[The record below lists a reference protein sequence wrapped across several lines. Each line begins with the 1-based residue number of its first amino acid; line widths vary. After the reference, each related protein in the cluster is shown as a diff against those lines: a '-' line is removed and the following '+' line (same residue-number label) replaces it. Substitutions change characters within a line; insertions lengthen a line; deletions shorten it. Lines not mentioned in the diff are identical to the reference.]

1 VREHH
6 LEVDSTRPVYTD
18 RSYKQGKS
26 LDKTI
31 YRKNFDRS
39 SQRRRDTSDR
49 DVGSALGPIETSRE
63 KQSIMTP
70 R

>member
-1 VREHH
+1 MPLREHII
-6 LEVDSTRPVYTD
+6 EVDSTRPVYTD

-39 SQRRRDTSDR
+39 ALHRINSKDR
-49 DVGSALGPIETSRE
+49 NEASTLGPKET
-63 KQSIMTP
+63 TP
-70 R
+70 ERSVL